1 MADYPKQLR
10 ERITKFREQKGVS
23 ESRMSR
29 ELGQSKCYL
38 QQISSGKTLPSMGAF
53 FRICEYLETLPIEFF
68 WDDGID
74 SIYMHEL
81 LGCVKS
87 MTKEDADYL
96 LMSAKYL
103 SGRGYTSKNQ
113 ICFFKSDLERRK
125 VQALGGTF
133 FRGLSF
139 CVCL

>member
-1 MADYPKQLR
+1 MMADYPKQLR

-53 FRICEYLETLPIEFF
+53 FRIYEYLETLPIEFF

-87 MTKEDADYL
+87 MT
-96 LMSAKYL
+96 SI
-103 SGRGYTSKNQ
+103 G
-113 ICFFKSDLERRK
+113 
-125 VQALGGTF
+125 VQGVQT
-133 FRGLSF
+133 R
-139 CVCL
+139 

>member
-1 MADYPKQLR
+1 MMADYPKQLR

-74 SIYMHEL
+74 SIYI
-81 LGCVKS
+81 S
-87 MTKEDADYL
+87 N
-96 LMSAKYL
+96 
-103 SGRGYTSKNQ
+103 GYQK
-113 ICFFKSDLERRK
+113 
-125 VQALGGTF
+125 
-133 FRGLSF
+133 GLNAQ
-139 CVCL
+139 

>member
-53 FRICEYLETLPIEFF
+53 FRIYEYLETLPIEFF
-68 WDDGID
+68 GMIGID

-81 LGCVKS
+81 LGRVKS
-87 MTKEDADYL
+87 YGQRKNADYL

-113 ICFFKSDLERRK
+113 I
-125 VQALGGTF
+125 
-133 FRGLSF
+133 
-139 CVCL
+139 

>member
-1 MADYPKQLR
+1 MMADYPKQLR

-81 LGCVKS
+81 LGRVKS

-103 SGRGYTSKNQ
+103 SGRGYTSINQ
-113 ICFFKSDLERRK
+113 I
-125 VQALGGTF
+125 
-133 FRGLSF
+133 
-139 CVCL
+139 